1 MSDMTS
7 MERVLTTLQF
17 KEPDRVPLFLLLSLY
32 GAKELQLTPKEYF
45 SNVDNIVQGQL
56 RMQKK
61 YRSDCYDAFF
71 HAAVEIEAWGGEVVF
86 VPDGPPN
93 AGEPLIQKPDQIASL
108 KVPSIQ
114 ETPCLL
120 KVLDATTRLHQR
132 AAGGIPIIG
141 VVLSPFSAPVMQMG
155 FEAYLKL
162 LYFDRP
168 RFELLMK
175 KNMEFCIAWANAQ
188 IKAGATAIC
197 YFDPLAAPSIIGKE
211 QYLQTGYPIAQ
222 QVIAS
227 INAPVA
233 VHLASAPALPVVDE
247 IVSQGAKIVGFSC
260 LDDAVK
266 IKRAAYE
273 KICLLGNLNGIEM
286 ANWTPEQAEQQVKQI
301 LRQAGLGGGLIL
313 SDNHGEIPWAV
324 TEETLLAI
332 AAAVERWGRYPLKW
346 VDENE

>member
-7 MERVLTTLQF
+7 MERVLTTMQF

-45 SNVDNIVQGQL
+45 SNADNIVQGQL

-61 YRSDCYDAFF
+61 YRSDCYYSFF
-71 HAAVEIEAWGGEVVF
+71 HAPLEIEAWGGEVVF
-86 VPDGPPN
+86 VSDGPPN

-108 KVPSIQ
+108 KVPCIQ
-114 ETPCLL
+114 ETPCLT
-120 KVLDATTRLHQR
+120 KVLEATAKLYQSS
-132 AAGGIPIIG
+132 AGGVPIVG
-141 VVLSPFSAPVMQMG
+141 VVMSPFSAPVMQMG

-197 YFDPLAAPSIIGKE
+197 YFDPLASPSIIEKE
-211 QYLQTGYPIAQ
+211 LYRQTDYPIAQ
-222 QVIAS
+222 QVIAN
-227 INAPVA
+227 INGPVA
-233 VHLASAPALPVVDE
+233 VHLASAPVLPVVGE
-247 IVSQGAKIVGFSC
+247 IASLGAKVLGFSC
-260 LDDAVK
+260 LDDAAK

-286 ANWTPEQAEQQVKQI
+286 ANWTPEHAERQVKHL
-301 LRQAGLGGGLIL
+301 LRQAGSGGGLIL
-313 SDNHGEIPWAV
+313 SDNHGEIPWPV

-332 AAAVERWGRYPLKW
+332 AEAVQRWGRYPLKW
-346 VDENE
+346 IDEK